1 MAPSMRSAPRFK
13 IATET
18 WEFDQI
24 HRLNHETFVEE
35 ITEHPRSPSGRL
47 VDRFDDEN
55 TYAVCVYNRQ
65 LAGMVAIRGRR
76 PFSLDQKLENLDQY
90 LPHDRPVCELRLL
103 AIDKRFR
110 GRLLLPG
117 LLAAAW
123 QHILKQGYEL
133 AIISGVTSQL
143 KLYGHLGFVRS
154 CGGHAGG
161 PVPTHVPDTAA
172 VPCGC
177 APRSQ
182 SVSTSVTCGQLPSG
196 ARSDECPGP
205 TGVQPMFL
213 TRQQFVE
220 RADVLRGRSRS
231 APASRAANF
240 LPGPVPTSARV
251 QQAFEGPPV
260 QEFVADLEATAAL
273 VSQHAGA
280 RHVEILLGSG
290 TLANDAVAAQLEL
303 HGDAGL
309 VLSNGEFGERLI
321 DHAGRANLA
330 HDVLAARWGDPLE
343 LSAIEA
349 AIRKKPAIKWVWLV
363 HCETSTGVL
372 NDLDSLKRLC
382 RNHDLRLC
390 VDAISSFGT
399 VPFDLDGV
407 YLASTVSGKAL
418 RSFPGLSMVFH
429 NHRIEPAPN
438 ALPRYLDLGLYAR
451 RPGSPFTH
459 SSNLV
464 RALRA
469 AVSELDRSTRFEEIA
484 QLSVWLRA
492 ELDRRGF
499 EIIGRAAHPAPGVV
513 TIALPLRLDAREI
526 GRELELAGYLVSS
539 RSQYLVA
546 RNWIQ
551 ISLMGEACR
560 TELTGLL
567 EALDALCFDSPDTRR
582 RALKTPTA

>member
-18 WEFDQI
+18 WEFEQI
-24 HRLNHETFVEE
+24 HRLNHGTFVEE

-143 KLYGHLGFVRS
+143 KLYGHLGFVQF
-154 CGGHAGG
+154 G
-161 PVPTHVPDTAA
+161 PVVGTP
-172 VPCGC
+172 
-177 APRSQ
+177 
-182 SVSTSVTCGQLPSG
+182 G
-196 ARSDECPGP
+196 AQF
-205 TGVQPMFL
+205 QPMFL

-231 APASRAANF
+231 APAARAANF

-260 QEFVADLEATAAL
+260 PHRSEEFVADLEATAAL

-290 TLANDAVAAQLEL
+290 TLANDAVAAQLKL
-303 HGDAGL
+303 HGDVGL

-321 DHAGRANLA
+321 DHARRANLA

-349 AIRKKPAIKWVWLV
+349 AIRKKPAIRWVWLV

-382 RNHDLRLC
+382 SNHDLRLC

-492 ELDRRGF
+492 ELDRRAF
-499 EIIGRAAHPAPGVV
+499 ETIGRAAHPAPGVV
-513 TIALPLRLDAREI
+513 TIALPLQLDAREI

-539 RSQYLVA
+539 RSQYLVT

>member
-1 MAPSMRSAPRFK
+1 
-13 IATET
+13 
-18 WEFDQI
+18 
-24 HRLNHETFVEE
+24 
-35 ITEHPRSPSGRL
+35 
-47 VDRFDDEN
+47 
-55 TYAVCVYNRQ
+55 
-65 LAGMVAIRGRR
+65 MVGTPEAQ
-76 PFSLDQKLENLDQY
+76 F
-90 LPHDRPVCELRLL
+90 
-103 AIDKRFR
+103 
-110 GRLLLPG
+110 
-117 LLAAAW
+117 
-123 QHILKQGYEL
+123 
-133 AIISGVTSQL
+133 
-143 KLYGHLGFVRS
+143 
-154 CGGHAGG
+154 
-161 PVPTHVPDTAA
+161 
-172 VPCGC
+172 
-177 APRSQ
+177 
-182 SVSTSVTCGQLPSG
+182 
-196 ARSDECPGP
+196 
-205 TGVQPMFL
+205 QPMFL
-213 TRQQFVE
+213 TRQRFVE

-240 LPGPVPTSARV
+240 LPGPVPTSPRV

-260 QEFVADLEATAAL
+260 PHRSEEFVADLEATAAL
-273 VSQHAGA
+273 LSQHAGA

-290 TLANDAVAAQLEL
+290 TLANDAVAAQLKL
-303 HGDAGL
+303 HGDVGL

-321 DHAGRANLA
+321 DHARRANLV
-330 HDVLAARWGDPLE
+330 HDVLDARWGDPLE
-343 LSAIEA
+343 LCAIEA
-349 AIRKKPAIKWVWLV
+349 AIRKKPAIRWVWLA

-399 VPFDLDGV
+399 VPFDLDDV

-464 RALRA
+464 RALLA

-539 RSQYLVA
+539 RSQYLVT

-560 TELTGLL
+560 TEVTGLL
-567 EALDALCFDSPDTRR
+567 EALDALCFDTPDTRR